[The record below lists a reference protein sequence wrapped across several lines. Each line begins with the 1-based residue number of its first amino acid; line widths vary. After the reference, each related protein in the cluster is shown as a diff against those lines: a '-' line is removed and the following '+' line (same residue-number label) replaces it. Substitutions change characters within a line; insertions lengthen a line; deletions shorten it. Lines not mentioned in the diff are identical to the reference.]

1 MRSFSVDNLLF
12 PIQNKDMN
20 TLFSGKDL
28 RKLIMPLIIEQL
40 LIVLVG
46 MADVLM
52 VATLGEAAVSGVSL
66 VDSVNQLILQV
77 LFAMTAG
84 GTVVCARFLGGKD
97 YRKASKSG
105 GQLLFITVTAT
116 TLIAICFIIG
126 NRGILSLMFG
136 KVEADVMKN
145 AMLYMFL
152 TSLSF
157 PFLALYH
164 SGAAVFRA
172 QGDTRTS
179 MLVSLLM
186 NVINVAGNA
195 FCIFILKM
203 GVAGVGIPTVISR
216 IIAAITILSLMQRKE
231 NPIRLKTMSDL
242 IPDFHLLGS
251 IFSIGVPNSVESGL
265 FNCGKLILQSLV
277 STLGTASIAAY
288 AVASNLVTYL
298 YLPGNALGAAILTIV
313 GQCVGA
319 GEHEQAKKY
328 TNKLIIVNYAML
340 AVLSGTLILGRHFF
354 VGLYNLSSGSAY
366 YAEGLLLSH
375 CIAMIVW
382 PLAFLYPYYF
392 RAIGKATFT
401 MVVAIVTMWL
411 FRVGLAYV
419 FVRMMHKDILWVW
432 YAMFIDWI
440 VRAFIYV
447 TAFKRDSVPKT
458 S

>member
-1 MRSFSVDNLLF
+1 MRLMNALF
-12 PIQNKDMN
+12 TTKY
-20 TLFSGKDL
+20 L

-52 VATLGEAAVSGVSL
+52 VSSLGEAAVSGVSL

-97 YRKASKSG
+97 YKKASRSG
-105 GQLLFITVTAT
+105 GQLLFITAAAT
-116 TLIAICFIIG
+116 TLIAICFMIG

-136 KVEADVMKN
+136 KVEANVMKN

-216 IIAAITILSLMQRKE
+216 IIAAVTILSLMQKE
-231 NPIRLKTMSDL
+231 KNPIRLQSLSDL
-242 IPDFHLLGS
+242 KPDLRLLGD
-251 IFSIGVPNSVESGL
+251 IFAIGVPNSVESGL

-298 YLPGNALGAAILTIV
+298 YLPGNALGAAILTIA
-313 GQCVGA
+313 GQCIGA
-319 GEHEQAKKY
+319 GENEQAKKY
-328 TNKLIIVNYAML
+328 TNRLIVINYAML
-340 AVLSGTLILGRHFF
+340 AVLSTTLILGRHFF
-354 VGLYNLSSGSAY
+354 VGLYNLSAGSAV

-375 CIAMIVW
+375 CIAMVVW

-392 RAIGKATFT
+392 RSVGKAAFT
-401 MVVAIVTMWL
+401 MIVAIVTMWL

-419 FVRMMHKDILWVW
+419 FIRIMYKNILWVW

-440 VRAFIYV
+440 VRAVIYV
-447 TAFKRDSVPKT
+447 TAFRKHKS